1 MKKVL
6 LFISMLLAAVLITSL
21 YSCTQD
27 GGENDS
33 RHRRGNENE
42 ENVNL
47 EKACE
52 SLQEV
57 SDIYMECRS
66 IEELQNHVDEIS
78 KIDNVEKVY
87 FSDIAMF
94 VKVKD
99 FMTVSFC
106 FYPEVK
112 SPQIEQL
119 DIPQVR
125 QAGTRASSDN
135 SFSQLGFEKAVIID
149 QQLADQPEDKRNWD
163 LYTQAIKGML
173 DRVGIKTEI
182 NKAPTL
188 EYLQDGLFDNDIV
201 LFISHGHYNS
211 DKKLHWLDL
220 QYLEDFNWNLYHVSS
235 LLKHLENGF
244 SLAFLQDVLV
254 EDDMLRMT
262 ITQEWRTYHYVMCA
276 HFSVSEKFISSIQ
289 KKFKKPGK
297 ALVFNVACQSL
308 MAGDNKVTD
317 HNQHD
322 FAFAQAFID
331 RGAGVYFGYDE
342 SNGYGQIA
350 GMLLLGSIAS
360 GQSVKSAFN
369 SLPSQYV
376 HDEMDNGDEKKQ
388 IAPTRFWTADL
399 FHYPEDHF
407 DIENCCQVFP
417 TLEEKEENGE
427 NIILKSS
434 EPYNLMFYQAKD
446 IDDVFTVTGVYPFV
460 FERSDNYLGY
470 ERYEFTYGYEVS
482 TTKDFTPS
490 HTKDYGVV
498 FNRLHLNYFSLSD
511 DDFILHFSYPVPKSD
526 LESETT
532 YYYRAYLND
541 GTNKYY
547 SDYDEFTTPKQE
559 RIDQVIPE
567 DIREQMEPF
576 IPIYDGN
583 NPPTIE
589 GVFVIDSPEVVHDTT
604 NNYKKGDT
612 GFTPIYLRFLN
623 QDFMNNTLDY
633 EERDVYNGKVVGE
646 SSGPGAFISGEGN
659 NFSVFFSTTGVNHY
673 DKYDISIKTSLVISG
688 TKTDSGIQDVRYAF
702 VLTDKG
708 ADPDHHIMDK
718 GGFRVFKDS
727 DDYASKATW
736 PSGARSWGWDYHVK
750 DGKITTPWSI
760 YAVRK

>member
-33 RHRRGNENE
+33 RHQRGNDGKTE
-42 ENVNL
+42 EEIIV

-52 SLQEV
+52 SLKQV
-57 SDIYMECRS
+57 SDIYMECHS
-66 IEELQNHVDEIS
+66 IADLKERAGEIS
-78 KIDNVEKVY
+78 RIENVENVY
-87 FSDIAMF
+87 FTDISMY

-99 FMTVSFC
+99 FITVAYRFH
-106 FYPEVK
+106 PKQEL
-112 SPQIEQL
+112 PQIDESVFQE
-119 DIPQVR
+119 IR
-125 QAGTRASSDN
+125 EMSTRASKEGT
-135 SFSQLGFEKAVIID
+135 FSPLGLENAVIVD
-149 QQLADQPEDKRNWD
+149 QQTDRPWGRYKDAIEGFLEGVNIDTEIVNSPDITFYEKD
-163 LYTQAIKGML
+163 LYK
-173 DRVGIKTEI
+173 
-182 NKAPTL
+182 
-188 EYLQDGLFDNDIV
+188 YDIV
-201 LFISHGHYNS
+201 LLISHGDY
-211 DKKLHWLDL
+211 DPEAKLHWLDL
-220 QYLEDFNWNLYHVSS
+220 DCEKSFDSSEVTEMDIWDKIRHWYFHDGLLYKDYILNKDITIWVSQREEDGHNVQIASF
-235 LLKHLENGF
+235 
-244 SLAFLQDVLV
+244 A
-254 EDDMLRMT
+254 
-262 ITQEWRTYHYVMCA
+262 I
-276 HFSVSEKFISSIQ
+276 SERFISSQ
-289 KKFKKPGK
+289 DNKFRKPGK
-297 ALVFNVACQSL
+297 AIVYSCACRSL
-308 MAGDNKVTD
+308 MGGEFPEGDAFEDQNER
-317 HNQHD
+317 NFD
-322 FAFAQAFID
+322 FAKAFVK
-331 RGAGVYFGYDE
+331 RGAGVYIGFDE
-342 SNGYGQIA
+342 INGAGQRG
-350 GMLLLGSIAS
+350 GMLFLGGIAS
-360 GQSVKSAFN
+360 GQSVINAYK
-369 SLPSQYV
+369 SLPNSIL
-376 HDEMDNGDEKKQ
+376 HDERNNSNPG
-388 IAPTRFWTADL
+388 RHWTADCL
-399 FHYPEDHF
+399 YYPENF
-407 DIENCCQVFP
+407 DIQNYCQVFLNKP
-417 TLEEKEENGE
+417 TKDESETEFIFKAT
-427 NIILKSS
+427 
-434 EPYNLMFYQAKD
+434 EPYNVRYFDYYYVTEDSWIPQVYDWKKYNFKYGFEYSTTSDFDPAKTKELFSLK
-446 IDDVFTVTGVYPFV
+446 IDDNTVIENHTVKFTK
-460 FERSDNYLGY
+460 E
-470 ERYEFTYGYEVS
+470 
-482 TTKDFTPS
+482 
-490 HTKDYGVV
+490 
-498 FNRLHLNYFSLSD
+498 
-511 DDFILHFSYPVPKSD
+511 VPKSD
-526 LESETT
+526 LEPETT

-541 GTNKYY
+541 GFDVYY
-547 SDYDEFTTPKQE
+547 SDYDTFTTPKQE

-612 GFTPIYLRFLN
+612 GFTPIYMRFLN

-727 DDYASKATW
+727 DDFASKATW

>member
-27 GGENDS
+27 GGDNDN
-33 RHRRGNENE
+33 RHRQGND
-42 ENVNL
+42 VYL
-47 EKACE
+47 SLKKACE
-52 SLQEV
+52 SLQKV
-57 SDIYMECRS
+57 DDIYMECSS
-66 IEELQNHVDEIS
+66 IEDLQKHADEIS
-78 KIDNVEKVY
+78 QIEEVEDVY

-106 FYPEVK
+106 FYPEQEA
-112 SPQIEQL
+112 PQIEESDFQTTR
-119 DIPQVR
+119 QV
-125 QAGTRASSDN
+125 GTRAN
-135 SFSQLGFEKAVIID
+135 TEKTFSQLGFDKAVIID
-149 QQLADQPEDKRNWD
+149 QQRKDRNWEK
-163 LYTQAIKGML
+163 YKEGIKSAL
-173 DRVGIKTEI
+173 DGVGIITEI
-182 NKAPTL
+182 NNTPTL
-188 EYLQDGLFDNDIV
+188 NFYETEIYENDIV
-201 LFISHGHYNS
+201 LIISHGHYDNK
-211 DKKLHWLDL
+211 KKLHWLDIGYWERFDKS
-220 QYLEDFNWNLYHVSS
+220 QYKDITIWGDIYNFFAEDDLYSYYKGYIEDEQ
-235 LLKHLENGF
+235 LKITRTKVLENFKFVEYAYF
-244 SLAFLQDVLV
+244 S
-254 EDDMLRMT
+254 
-262 ITQEWRTYHYVMCA
+262 I
-276 HFSVSEKFISSIQ
+276 SEKFISDQ
-289 KKFKKPGK
+289 KNKNKFKKPGR

-308 MAGDNKVTD
+308 MAGDNSKQD
-317 HNQHD
+317 NNEHD
-322 FAFAQAFID
+322 FAFAQAFVD
-331 RGAGVYFGYDE
+331 RGAGVYFAYDE
-342 SNGYGQIA
+342 SNGAGQIA
-350 GMLLLGSIAS
+350 GMLLLSSIAS

-369 SLPSQYV
+369 SLPSYYV
-376 HDEMDNGDEKKQ
+376 HDKRTKKGLFS
-388 IAPTRFWTADL
+388 TRTWTADL
-399 FHYPEDHF
+399 FHYPENHF
-407 DIENCCQVFP
+407 EIEDYCQVFP
-417 TLEEKEENGE
+417 TLEKNEETDE
-427 NIILKSS
+427 SIILKMS
-434 EPYNLMFYQAKD
+434 EPYNLIKFRGKD
-446 IDDVFTVTGVYPFV
+446 INNIFTVTDVIPVLYEPT
-460 FERSDNYLGY
+460 DNYLGY

-482 TTKDFTPS
+482 TTKEFIPS
-490 HTKDYGVV
+490 NTKDYGVV
-498 FNRLHLNYFSLSD
+498 YNNIHKEKYFVYSD
-511 DDFILHFSYPVPKSD
+511 NDHILHFSYPVPKSD

-547 SDYDEFTTPKQE
+547 SDYDTFTTPKQE

-612 GFTPIYLRFLN
+612 GFTPIYMRFLN
-623 QDFMNNTLDY
+623 QDVMNNTLDY

-673 DKYDISIKTSLVISG
+673 DKYDISVKTSLVISG
-688 TKTDSGIQDVRYAF
+688 TKTDSGIKDVRYAF

-708 ADPDHHIMDK
+708 ADPDHHVMDK

-727 DDYASKATW
+727 DDFASKATW

>member
-33 RHRRGNENE
+33 RHQRGNENG
-42 ENVNL
+42 ENVNV

-52 SLQEV
+52 SLQKV
-57 SDIYMECRS
+57 SDIYMECHS
-66 IEELQNHVDEIS
+66 IDELQNHADEIS
-78 KIDNVEKVY
+78 KIDDVEDVY
-87 FSDIAMF
+87 FTNNVMF
-94 VKVKD
+94 VKVKG

-106 FYPEVK
+106 FNPELDK
-112 SPQIEQL
+112 TPTQENFNAQMIRQL
-119 DIPQVR
+119 STR
-125 QAGTRASSDN
+125 SQANT
-135 SFSQLGFEKAVIID
+135 SFSQLGLENAVIID
-149 QQLADQPEDKRNWD
+149 QQL
-163 LYTQAIKGML
+163 
-173 DRVGIKTEI
+173 DREWGDYKDHIVSILKDARIDTKI
-182 NKAPTL
+182 NNTPTL
-188 EYLQDGLFDNDIV
+188 NYIWNDLLDNDLV
-201 LFISHGHYNS
+201 LFICHGHYDPVKN
-211 DKKLHWLDL
+211 LHWL
-220 QYLEDFNWNLYHVSS
+220 S
-235 LLKHLENGF
+235 LENIEKFDWRLYPKMSFGEYLKNDLI
-244 SLAFLQDVLV
+244 LALGGSIYV
-254 EDDMLRMT
+254 ENDMLQIT
-262 ITQEWRTYHYVMCA
+262 ITQKWETYRYVQYA
-276 HFSVSEKFISSIQ
+276 HFAISEKFISTI
-289 KKFKKPGK
+289 KRRFKKPGK
-297 ALVFNVACQSL
+297 AIVFNCACQSVKKGSL
-308 MAGDNKVTD
+308 VEVSTVDE
-317 HNQHD
+317 NQQD
-322 FAFAQAFID
+322 FAFADAFIQK
-331 RGAGVYFGYDE
+331 GAGVYFGYDE
-342 SNGYGQIA
+342 YNKEGQTA
-350 GMLLLGSIAS
+350 GMMFLGGLAS
-360 GQSVKSAFN
+360 GLSVLGAYN
-369 SLPSQYV
+369 SLPDDII
-376 HDEMDNGDEKKQ
+376 HDYAPIGNGLYPKVS
-388 IAPTRFWTADL
+388 WTADL
-399 FHYPEDHF
+399 FHYPLDHFEIENDCQVSLSLPKKDDTDTEVIFKATEPYHLMDYSVDLYNNYGFFPYKNNKLSYGFEYSTTSDFDSSKTKDLVSLKIGEDTKIEDH
-407 DIENCCQVFP
+407 
-417 TLEEKEENGE
+417 
-427 NIILKSS
+427 
-434 EPYNLMFYQAKD
+434 
-446 IDDVFTVTGVYPFV
+446 TV
-460 FERSDNYLGY
+460 S
-470 ERYEFTYGYEVS
+470 
-482 TTKDFTPS
+482 
-490 HTKDYGVV
+490 
-498 FNRLHLNYFSLSD
+498 
-511 DDFILHFSYPVPKSD
+511 FSYSIPKSD
-526 LESETT
+526 LNPETT

-547 SDYDEFTTPKQE
+547 SDVAEFTTPKQE

-612 GFTPIYLRFLN
+612 GFTPIYMRFLN

-727 DDYASKATW
+727 DDFASKATW